1 MLFDENEIIPKKIQ
15 VTPRVC
21 DGGELLA
28 IWILA
33 YGKTAATHL
42 WDIGVS
48 RAFSNTA
55 EIDIAIAREMKRTRE
70 DELTCARRMILKS
83 GVYEI
88 KTKPETKQSIE
99 VSPELASTLQAA
111 ADRDG
116 ISVEQYLQKM
126 VSGND
131 S

>member
-1 MLFDENEIIPKKIQ
+1 MLFDEDEIIPKKIQ

-48 RAFSNTA
+48 RSFSNTT
-55 EIDIAIAREMKRTRE
+55 EIDIAVAREMKRTGE

-83 GVYEI
+83 GVYEL
-88 KTKPETKQSIE
+88 KAKPETKQAIE
-99 VSPELASTLQAA
+99 VSSELASTLQAA
-111 ADRDG
+111 ADREG
-116 ISVEQYLQKM
+116 ITVEQYLQRL
-126 VSGND
+126 VQG
-131 S
+131 